1 MKTWSKKAKR
11 QANMINFYICLVIVK
26 GGKNRKNGGKIKAE
40 TFPGLNGT
48 LTLYKVILCSHP

>member
-1 MKTWSKKAKR
+1 
-11 QANMINFYICLVIVK
+11 MINFYICLVIVK
-26 GGKNRKNGGKIKAE
+26 GGKNRKNGGNIKAE

>member
-11 QANMINFYICLVIVK
+11 QANMINFCICLVIVK
-26 GGKNRKNGGKIKAE
+26 GGKNRKNGGNIKAK

-48 LTLYKVILCSHP
+48 TLYKVILCSHP